1 MVAHPLDPLS
11 PTEFQNTAA
20 ILRRDRGVTDSW
32 RFASIELKEPAKAIM
47 IDLRSFVKSLGSN
60 VIEEVRPHR
69 VAYAKTMNFRTFLD
83 IAPAG
88 DSLVLSIRYGR
99 VAPPATVTVRTAQEA
114 KDAKKYQTK
123 EAGLKA
129 LRAYPKSSL

>member
-1 MVAHPLDPLS
+1 MMSGSRIPFETHLESL
-11 PTEFQNTAA
+11 Q
-20 ILRRDRGVTDSW
+20 
-32 RFASIELKEPAKAIM
+32 EPVRTIM
-47 IDLRSFVKSLGSN
+47 LDLRNFVKSLGGN

-99 VAPPATVTVRTAQEA
+99 AAPPSTATVRTVQDAEN
-114 KDAKKYQTK
+114 AKKQI
-123 EAGLKA
+123 AD
-129 LRAYPKSSL
+129 AYSKIQ